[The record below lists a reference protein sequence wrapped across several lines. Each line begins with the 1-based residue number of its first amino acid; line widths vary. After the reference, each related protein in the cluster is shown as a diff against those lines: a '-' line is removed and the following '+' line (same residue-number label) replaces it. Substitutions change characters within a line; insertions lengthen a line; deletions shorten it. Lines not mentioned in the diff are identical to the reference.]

1 MLEARER
8 VVRAKTRIV
17 NIETQIKHALVSGSP
32 MAMDLM
38 DSNYDRLE
46 KAEIEFD
53 MALDDLIIISQEDA

>member
-1 MLEARER
+1 
-8 VVRAKTRIV
+8 
-17 NIETQIKHALVSGSP
+17 

-53 MALDDLIIISQEDA
+53 MALDDLIIINQEDA